1 MERQKKQ
8 DKKAQKAQRRADR
21 EADTIARA
29 AVKVQW
35 EKIKADH
42 EKALE

>member
-21 EADTIARA
+21 EVDTIARA
-29 AVKVQW
+29 AVEVQ
-35 EKIKADH
+35 
-42 EKALE
+42 